1 MFVSKINGLS
11 NLGFKGYQHI
21 KNDVGESIYKFNYPY
36 NSDTENCEVQIFKVV
51 KTDKLN
57 HKVIETPIA
66 NIALKPGNRLE
77 SEPFFREFKPSIIII

>member
-51 KTDKLN
+51 KTDKWN
-57 HKVIETPIA
+57 HKCIETPSA
-66 NIALKPGNRLE
+66 KIALKPE
-77 SEPFFREFKPSIIII
+77 